1 MESNFFAMMSRLKY
15 IDRWALMRNTRQENL
30 CEHSLD
36 VAMIAHGLAVISNVR
51 CGNNLNADKAAV
63 IGMYHDASEIITGD
77 LPTPI
82 KYYSDDMK
90 AAFKEIE
97 KVADYKIINMLPDDI
112 KKEYES
118 VFFKRENDEYL
129 WKLVKAADKIAAYIK
144 CIEEENTGNSEF
156 KSAKKTVLSAINEID
171 LEEVRIF
178 MEEFIPAYGKNLDE
192 LNKPKRG

>member
-36 VAMIAHGLAVISNVR
+36 VAMIAHALAVISNVR
-51 CGNNLNADKAAV
+51 CGNSLNADKAAV

>member
-1 MESNFFAMMSRLKY
+1 
-15 IDRWALMRNTRQENL
+15 
-30 CEHSLD
+30 
-36 VAMIAHGLAVISNVR
+36 
-51 CGNNLNADKAAV
+51 
-63 IGMYHDASEIITGD
+63 
-77 LPTPI
+77 
-82 KYYSDDMK
+82 MK